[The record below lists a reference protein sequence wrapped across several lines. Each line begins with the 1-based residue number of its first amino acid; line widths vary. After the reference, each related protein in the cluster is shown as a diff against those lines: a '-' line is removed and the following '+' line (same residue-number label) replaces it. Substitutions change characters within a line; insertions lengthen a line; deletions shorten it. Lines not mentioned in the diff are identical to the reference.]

1 MGALFSFSLYSGIIL
16 ALLYLCYKWVL
27 AGENQHWFNRIAL
40 WLIYTAALTALP
52 AVALFS
58 GMLSDN
64 AVAIDMPMAI
74 PELEIDDTPVTFEMT
89 ELPDIRQPF
98 YLTAILG
105 IYLAGMVIVM
115 IHTLWIGIRLY
126 RVIRQGEKREIEGY
140 TLVLIS
146 DTSIAPFSWCR
157 YVVMSRSDW
166 EESGQ
171 MILTHEL
178 QHLRLCHWIDLL
190 LAQAVGILQWYN
202 PAAWLMREELKSV
215 HEYQADYAVIDAGVN
230 ARDYQM
236 LLIKKAVGARFP
248 SLANSLN
255 HSKLKKRITM
265 MYNSKTSHL
274 RRLRGLALVPACA
287 VALFVTD
294 IPAVA
299 ALLSD
304 TSSAYIIP
312 DTESTDEVTA
322 TDESVVIGY
331 KNNENIS
338 DEQSAVKETSLEEAP
353 AEASEETPKDDNRGS
368 IIMVSEPELIAADQP
383 SDAKAASDDDIYTIC
398 DEKPQFPGG
407 EKSLM
412 EYIANNVQYPKE
424 AKDANIQGR
433 VIVQFV
439 VTKDGSIGQTKI
451 IRGKNELLDQEAVR
465 VIKSLPKFTPGKVD
479 GKPVNVW
486 YTLPISFKTM
496 GNDNA
501 KKPESTQATA
511 PAAPVPAAD
520 SDDKVFDVVE
530 QKPQFPGGE
539 RAMMEFVSNNL
550 LYPKTAFDA
559 KIQGRVIVQF
569 VVRSN
574 GSIGDVKV
582 IRGKDPALDAEAV
595 RVIKTL
601 PAFTPGMLNGQAV
614 NVWYTLPISFKVTD
628 NTPKSNTEQQA
639 ATPATAKP

>member
-1 MGALFSFSLYSGIIL
+1 MLAMYLAYRLFL
-16 ALLYLCYKWVL
+16 ARD
-27 AGENQHWFNRIAL
+27 NQHGFNRGVL
-40 WLIYTAALTALP
+40 LGIYVVSFLALP
-52 AVALFS
+52 AMSLSENPASQSTAMTLSVNES
-58 GMLSDN
+58 GWTD
-64 AVAIDMPMAI
+64 VI
-74 PELEIDDTPVTFEMT
+74 PATHSEPVWGT
-89 ELPDIRQPF
+89 
-98 YLTAILG
+98 IL
-105 IYLAGMVIVM
+105 IWIFLAGMIVVTVRTVIVWAK
-115 IHTLWIGIRLY
+115 LLA
-126 RVIRQGEKREIEGY
+126 VIRSGEKIIRNGY
-140 TLVLIS
+140 TLVVTE
-146 DTSIAPFSWCR
+146 DERYAPFSWMN
-157 YVVMSRSDW
+157 YMVISRKDYENNCSA
-166 EESGQ
+166 
-171 MILTHEL
+171 IAAHEL
-178 QHLRLCHWIDLL
+178 KHIVARHWIDLL
-190 LAQAVGILQWYN
+190 IAQAVCIIGWFN
-202 PAAWLMREELKSV
+202 PAAWLMRDELMLI
-215 HEYQADYAVIDAGVN
+215 HEYQADIAVIEKGHDPQE
-230 ARDYQM
+230 YQM

-539 RAMMEFVSNNL
+539 RALMEFVSNNIR
-550 LYPKTAFDA
+550 YPKTAFDA
-559 KIQGRVIVQF
+559 NIQGRVIVQF

-614 NVWYTLPISFKVTD
+614 NVWYTLPISFKITD
-628 NTPKSNTEQQA
+628 NTPKSNTDQQA

>member
-1 MGALFSFSLYSGIIL
+1 
-16 ALLYLCYKWVL
+16 
-27 AGENQHWFNRIAL
+27 
-40 WLIYTAALTALP
+40 
-52 AVALFS
+52 
-58 GMLSDN
+58 
-64 AVAIDMPMAI
+64 
-74 PELEIDDTPVTFEMT
+74 
-89 ELPDIRQPF
+89 
-98 YLTAILG
+98 
-105 IYLAGMVIVM
+105 
-115 IHTLWIGIRLY
+115 
-126 RVIRQGEKREIEGY
+126 
-140 TLVLIS
+140 
-146 DTSIAPFSWCR
+146 
-157 YVVMSRSDW
+157 
-166 EESGQ
+166 
-171 MILTHEL
+171 
-178 QHLRLCHWIDLL
+178 
-190 LAQAVGILQWYN
+190 
-202 PAAWLMREELKSV
+202 
-215 HEYQADYAVIDAGVN
+215 
-230 ARDYQM
+230 
-236 LLIKKAVGARFP
+236 
-248 SLANSLN
+248 
-255 HSKLKKRITM
+255 M

-465 VIKSLPKFTPGKVD
+465 VIKSLPKFTPGKVN

-539 RAMMEFVSNNL
+539 RALMEFVSNNL

-601 PAFTPGMLNGQAV
+601 PAFTPGMMNGQAV

-639 ATPATAKP
+639 ATPTTAKP